1 MNRRAD
7 EIRKRIAERKRK
19 QLNTTKRLPQEPLH
33 TSLMSEEEKYGSM
46 DYSTVEYTPSA
57 KEYHPLFRKER
68 FLFKILASACLVLI
82 VGIMFKNASPTFE
95 QARVVVQQTMDK
107 EFQFAAVSSW
117 YEDKFGKPLTLLPNK
132 ESSKTEQ
139 SVSGEYATPASGK
152 VTETFAQSKQGV
164 TVQTGVDSVVEAMS
178 EGIVRYVGK
187 RDDTGNTVIIQHADG
202 TETWYGQLKKTNV
215 SMYDFVNK
223 GKEVGIVENSKKG
236 DAGTFYFAI
245 KKGDKFVDPS
255 QVIQFE

>member
-1 MNRRAD
+1 
-7 EIRKRIAERKRK
+7 
-19 QLNTTKRLPQEPLH
+19 
-33 TSLMSEEEKYGSM
+33 
-46 DYSTVEYTPSA
+46 
-57 KEYHPLFRKER
+57 
-68 FLFKILASACLVLI
+68 
-82 VGIMFKNASPTFE
+82 
-95 QARVVVQQTMDK
+95 
-107 EFQFAAVSSW
+107 
-117 YEDKFGKPLTLLPNK
+117 
-132 ESSKTEQ
+132 
-139 SVSGEYATPASGK
+139 
-152 VTETFAQSKQGV
+152 V

-187 RDDTGNTVIIQHADG
+187 RDDIGNTIIIQHADG
-202 TETWYGQLKKTNV
+202 TETWYGQLKKINV